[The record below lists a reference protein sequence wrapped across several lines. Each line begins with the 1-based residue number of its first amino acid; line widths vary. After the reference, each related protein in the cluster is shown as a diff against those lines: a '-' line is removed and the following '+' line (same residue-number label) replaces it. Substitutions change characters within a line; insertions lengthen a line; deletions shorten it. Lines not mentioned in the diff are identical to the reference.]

1 MIIDPQSTEPVNI
14 YKLLIGSILPRPIAF
29 VSTRSVDGI
38 NNLAPFSFFTAV
50 SANPPVIG
58 FSPMVNL
65 ESRRRDSRINAE
77 ARGEFCVNVVSET
90 FAAQMNQTAVDV
102 PPEVDEF
109 TLSGLTPIECD
120 LIDAPRVAESHIA
133 MECRLRQVV
142 DISQAVMGGAFVMGE
157 VIRFHVDETLF
168 ENFRIDPDGLRAIG
182 RMAGNTYS
190 RTTDRFD
197 LIRPVIEGKPRVD
210 R

>member
-1 MIIDPQSTEPVNI
+1 
-14 YKLLIGSILPRPIAF
+14 
-29 VSTRSVDGI
+29 
-38 NNLAPFSFFTAV
+38 
-50 SANPPVIG
+50 
-58 FSPMVNL
+58 
-65 ESRRRDSRINAE
+65 
-77 ARGEFCVNVVSET
+77 
-90 FAAQMNQTAVDV
+90 MNQTAVDV

>member
-1 MIIDPQSTEPVNI
+1 MIIDPQTTEPVNI
-14 YKLLIGSILPRPIAF
+14 YKLLIGSIVPRPIAF
-29 VSTRSVDGI
+29 VSTRGLDGI

-102 PPEVDEF
+102 PPDVDEF

-168 ENFRIDPDGLRAIG
+168 ENFRIDADRLGAIG

-197 LIRPVIEGKPRVD
+197 LVRPVLEGKPRVD